1 MEIKKLKK
9 KINSIVQEHT
19 FSILF
24 YEQKSSQC
32 LKTRRNTKYHHC
44 QTRIEFVKEK
54 EKNRIKYETKAIGTK
69 QSRTILNVVDYVK
82 TP

>member
-1 MEIKKLKK
+1 MKIKKLKK

-24 YEQKSSQC
+24 YEQKSSQY
-32 LKTRRNTKYHHC
+32 LKTRRNTKYHRC

-54 EKNRIKYETKAIGTK
+54 KKFELNTK
-69 QSRTILNVVDYVK
+69 QKQSAPNNHAQY
-82 TP
+82 